1 MFHTLTN
8 VQDGAAV
15 PLQQPIDNQNGNLR
29 VCLRSINYTVG
40 WFNVGPQEAFL
51 WRPSGKTEIMGTNP
65 FPPGLYSFRRLINL
79 FIEIG
84 INFTLR
90 LNRVYRSAKMRVP
103 TGWEVHLT
111 DGLLAQLNFDNDD
124 NGWFDS
130 GTNVSDRPVDLAGPE
145 ALYVYLEQLNT
156 AGNLVNGAPS
166 TLLTVVEIS
175 RNPAFSST
183 STVRFETLELKRLA
197 GGFLSELKLTN
208 RDNTG
213 AVLDNNLQPISVVL
227 EIQKEK

>member
-1 MFHTLTN
+1 MFKMERLYPYNSLLTIRMATCGLAF
-8 VQDGAAV
+8 VQSTILLDG
-15 PLQQPIDNQNGNLR
+15 
-29 VCLRSINYTVG
+29 
-40 WFNVGPQEAFL
+40 NVGPQEAFS
-51 WRPSGKTEIMGTNP
+51 WRPSGKTEIMGTIP
-65 FPPGLYSFRRLINL
+65 FPPGLYSFPRLINL
-79 FIEIG
+79 LSEIG

-90 LNRVYRSAKMRVP
+90 LNRVSCSAKMRVP

-130 GTNVSDRPVDLAGPE
+130 GTYVSDRPVDLASPE

-156 AGNLVNGAPS
+156 AGNFVNGAPS

-175 RNPAFSST
+175 CNPTFGST
-183 STVRFETLELKRLA
+183 GTVRFETLELKRLS
-197 GGFLSELKLTN
+197 GGFVSELKVTI
-208 RDNTG
+208 RDHTG
-213 AVLDNNLQPISVVL
+213 AVLDNNLQPNSIVL